1 MPPKKKLRV
10 MTTKQSCS
18 SAGRDLKVNK
28 TSAAGKRLQKCKTKP
43 TKLSA
48 RINAPKK
55 KGPKMRTVKK
65 ETIKRAKINAPK
77 KKGPKMLKIK
87 KERRKKKKKIEVV
100 EAPRWQVAQ
109 STMPTEIERRSRQQ
123 HVLNYFEQ
131 LEFPSSRA
139 QAEADAAALATI
151 NEINNEIMDFSGIE
165 DLDLVH
171 PNHIWS

>member
-109 STMPTEIERRSRQQ
+109 KSGMYAEIEYLPRQQ
-123 HVLNYFEQ
+123 HVLNFFEM
-131 LEFPSSRA
+131 S
-139 QAEADAAALATI
+139 DDDCDV
-151 NEINNEIMDFSGIE
+151 MDFSGIE
-165 DLDLVH
+165 DLDLLH